1 LLKKAYLQKVNKL
14 DKAILEAVK
23 ILLKDAQYAKMVQ
36 LVKIRRILRKWI
48 TVEHEAALKLYTTSY
63 YIKLNKVLR
72 ELANYGNDEMKLLKA
87 MQEVMD
93 DALSKLPVFEQNGKE
108 LLRSAQYTET
118 QIQQMFV
125 KGKPFLEKAFFS
137 TTYSPKVLSKWMA
150 NNPSDNVVFK
160 VFGKNGKLIEGV
172 SMVPESE
179 VLFKS
184 GTEFIV
190 ESVKKIEHPLFTRA
204 KNGDEVFEI
213 ILKEI

>member
-1 LLKKAYLQKVNKL
+1 
-14 DKAILEAVK
+14 
-23 ILLKDAQYAKMVQ
+23 
-36 LVKIRRILRKWI
+36 
-48 TVEHEAALKLYTTSY
+48 
-63 YIKLNKVLR
+63 
-72 ELANYGNDEMKLLKA
+72 
-87 MQEVMD
+87 
-93 DALSKLPVFEQNGKE
+93 
-108 LLRSAQYTET
+108 
-118 QIQQMFV
+118 
-125 KGKPFLEKAFFS
+125 
-137 TTYSPKVLSKWMA
+137 MA